1 MTWLKIT
8 KLERTKDILERKKNN
23 ERKNKIIRV
32 SGKRK
37 VDEG

>member
-8 KLERTKDILERKKNN
+8 KLERTKDILERKI
-23 ERKNKIIRV
+23 NKIIRV